1 MPLKGRKNVERAI
14 EALRQSASDDIA
26 GVYLAGLKNM
36 IEQTPAQS
44 GGTRNSWLL
53 SESPQGGLYNES
65 SGSAPKADSNVGG
78 SKSIMSVV
86 NNMPHNVLGKTLYF
100 VNVSPAINLLEYG
113 GYPNPVKLGSWIDGK
128 YQKLS
133 SGGYSKQAPKGWV
146 RKNLTLM
153 RRKIKTL

>member
-1 MPLKGRKNVERAI
+1 MPLKGRENVGRAI
-14 EALRQSASDDIA
+14 ESLRQSASDDIV

-44 GGTRNSWLL
+44 GGTRNSWFL
-53 SESPQGGLYNES
+53 SESRNQS
-65 SGSAPKADSNVGG
+65 VSRRASISGSDAIA
-78 SKSIMSVV
+78 SVL
-86 NNMPHNVLGKTLYF
+86 NNMPRNVLGKTLYF
-100 VNVSPAINLLEYG
+100 INDSPPINLLEYG

>member
-1 MPLKGRKNVERAI
+1 MPLKGRANVARAI
-14 EALRQSASDDIA
+14 DALVTSANDNVT

-36 IEQTPAQS
+36 IEQTPAQT
-44 GGTRNSWLL
+44 GGTRNSWFL
-53 SESPQGGLYNES
+53 SESPNQS
-65 SGSAPKADSNVGG
+65 SSSRASISGSDAIA
-78 SKSIMSVV
+78 SVL
-86 NNMPHNVLGKTLYF
+86 NNMPKNVLGKKLYF
-100 VNVSPAINLLEYG
+100 INDSPPINLLEYG

-133 SGGYSKQAPKGWV
+133 SGGFSKQAPKGWV